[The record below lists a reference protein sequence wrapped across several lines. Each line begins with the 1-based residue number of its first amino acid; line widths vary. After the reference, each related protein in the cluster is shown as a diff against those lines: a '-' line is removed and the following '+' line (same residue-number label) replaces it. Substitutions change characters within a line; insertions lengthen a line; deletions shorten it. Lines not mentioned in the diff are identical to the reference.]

1 MEVGAMT
8 DLIGTLGFPIALAI
22 GMAFMLYK
30 VFCWTREDTKEREV
44 KDRETIERFSGII
57 SENSRA
63 LLKDSETMERI
74 ANKLEDVDSKIND
87 IQTDVELIKQC
98 QKND

>member
-30 VFCWTREDTKEREV
+30 VFCWSREDGKEREAED
-44 KDRETIERFSGII
+44 KKIIERFSGII

-63 LLKDSETMERI
+63 LLKNSETMERI
-74 ANKLEDVDSKIND
+74 ANKLEEVDGKIND
-87 IQTDVELIKQC
+87 IQTDVELIKERQNN
-98 QKND
+98 K

>member
-8 DLIGTLGFPIALAI
+8 ELVSALGFPIALAI

-44 KDRETIERFSGII
+44 KDRVTIERFSGII
-57 SENSRA
+57 SENSKA
-63 LLKDSETMERI
+63 LLKNSETMERI

-87 IQTDVELIKQC
+87 IQTDVELIKQR